1 MLWCFEVA
9 ICNLKE
15 TGMASAGAFTPPRGL
30 CPDCAAQQKSP
41 SKSSQS
47 RSTFITAKPAWVH
60 YYYGMQMRTAKSAE
74 TQQLL
79 APRRRAAVVPI
90 ESHIT
95 ILGHQKII
103 LDTAL
108 AEIYGVPVK
117 RLNQQINRNR
127 SRFPADFMFQLKASE
142 FAALRLQ
149 FATSKKGRGGR
160 RSLPYAF
167 TEHGAIMA
175 ATVLN
180 SERAVEMSV
189 LVVRAFVR
197 LRAMLA
203 GNKEL
208 AAKIGELEKHLA
220 KHDGSIQEIV
230 RLIKRLMEPPPIR
243 RSKIGFA
250 VPSQRPRLIT

>member
-1 MLWCFEVA
+1 
-9 ICNLKE
+9 
-15 TGMASAGAFTPPRGL
+15 
-30 CPDCAAQQKSP
+30 
-41 SKSSQS
+41 
-47 RSTFITAKPAWVH
+47 
-60 YYYGMQMRTAKSAE
+60 MRTAQPKE

-79 APRRRAAVVPI
+79 APRRKAAVVPI
-90 ESHIT
+90 ESRIT
-95 ILGHQKII
+95 ILGQQKII

-117 RLNQQINRNR
+117 RLNQQVKRNR
-127 SRFPADFMFQLKASE
+127 SRFPADFMFQLKPRE

-149 FATSKKGRGGR
+149 FATANQGRGGR
-160 RSLPYAF
+160 RSLPYVF

-203 GNKEL
+203 ANKEF
-208 AAKIGELEKHLA
+208 ADRIEELEKHLA
-220 KHDGSIQEIV
+220 KHEGSIQEIV
-230 RLIKRLMEPPPIR
+230 RLIKRLMEPPLTR

-250 VPSQRPRLIT
+250 LQSERDRLSAT

>member
-1 MLWCFEVA
+1 
-9 ICNLKE
+9 
-15 TGMASAGAFTPPRGL
+15 
-30 CPDCAAQQKSP
+30 
-41 SKSSQS
+41 
-47 RSTFITAKPAWVH
+47 
-60 YYYGMQMRTAKSAE
+60 MQMRTAQHKE

-79 APRRRAAVVPI
+79 APRRKAAVVPI
-90 ESHIT
+90 ESRIT
-95 ILGHQKII
+95 ILGQQKII

-117 RLNQQINRNR
+117 RLNQQVKRNR
-127 SRFPADFMFQLKASE
+127 SRFPADFMFQLKPRE

-149 FATSKKGRGGR
+149 FATANQGRGGR
-160 RSLPYAF
+160 RSLPYVF

-197 LRAMLA
+197 LRVMLA
-203 GNKEL
+203 ANKEF
-208 AAKIGELEKHLA
+208 ANRIEELEKHLA
-220 KHDGSIQEIV
+220 KHEGSIQEIV
-230 RLIKRLMEPPPIR
+230 RLIKRLMEPPLTR

-250 VPSQRPRLIT
+250 LQSERDRLSAT